1 MTNRKIRDTD
11 ITASSE
17 LDLNSSASNAR
28 LNNTKSWVADTN
40 DTQPWIQVNW
50 GKIMNITSIST
61 QGFPGSGF
69 VSSFYF
75 SYNVSEMEWLNYTIH
90 GGLVKVIICK
100 ITVESFHVC
109 YMI

>member
-17 LDLNSSASNAR
+17 LNSNSSASNAR
-28 LNNTKSWVADTN
+28 LNNTKSWVADKN
-40 DTQPWIQVNW
+40 DTQPWIQVNL
-50 GKIMNITSIST
+50 GKIMNITAIST

-75 SYNVSEMEWLNYTIH
+75 SYNTSEMEWLNYTNH
-90 GGLVKVIICK
+90 GGLVKVIIINYMQLIK
-100 ITVESFHVC
+100 IAMCTT
-109 YMI
+109 

>member
-17 LDLNSSASNAR
+17 LDSNSSASNAR
-28 LNNTKSWVADTN
+28 LNNTKSWVADT
-40 DTQPWIQVNW
+40 QPWIQVNL
-50 GKIMNITSIST
+50 GKIMNITEIST

-75 SYNVSEMEWLNYTIH
+75 SHDTSEMEWLNYTIH
-90 GGLVKVIICK
+90 GGLVKVIIYK
-100 ITVESFHVC
+100 LHV
-109 YMI
+109 IV

>member
-1 MTNRKIRDTD
+1 MTNWKIRDAD

-28 LNNTKSWVADTN
+28 LNNTKSWVADKN
-40 DTQPWIQVNW
+40 DTQPWIQVNL
-50 GKIMNITSIST
+50 GKIMNITAISI

-75 SYNVSEMEWLNYTIH
+75 SYHTSEIEWLNYTIH
-90 GGLVKVIICK
+90 GGLVKVTTYK
-100 ITVESFHVC
+100 LTV
-109 YMI
+109 